1 MALIAEYGF
10 SEGSGTTTADTSGNG
25 RNLTLYGGSPWGS
38 GKTGGG
44 VIGDGTTTNGF
55 RGSLGTGTT
64 TTWTVMLWFYRT
76 GSKGATGQFVYSNA
90 FWFEIGAD
98 DCAAFQASAKSG
110 TIPLNTW
117 THIACVSS
125 GTSQAM
131 YINGTQV
138 ATTYSPYNTLDWGAT
153 WEIPGQSDDGNPLG
167 ILDDVRFFD
176 TALSAGE
183 IAAWMNSPLG
193 RGALV
198 AEYLFPEGSGTT
210 SADSS
215 GNGYNLTIGTGQ
227 WQTGYSGYGIQSN
240 TQNDTPYTGNLGTGV
255 LTNYTWMFWV
265 YRTGTVGSWGQVI
278 YDSANFWFELSNTNV
293 LSVNVGIQTPPLD
306 LNTWTHIALTR
317 SGNTYTFFVNG
328 SSVSTVTTPN
338 SDYDLD
344 RSRPW
349 CIGTGGDGPFPGVMD
364 EVRLFDTALS
374 AAEITTWMNTPV
386 GGVTIPLNWVAGING

>member
-1 MALIAEYGF
+1 MALI
-10 SEGSGTTTADTSGNG
+10 
-25 RNLTLYGGSPWGS
+25 
-38 GKTGGG
+38 
-44 VIGDGTTTNGF
+44 
-55 RGSLGTGTT
+55 
-64 TTWTVMLWFYRT
+64 
-76 GSKGATGQFVYSNA
+76 
-90 FWFEIGAD
+90 
-98 DCAAFQASAKSG
+98 
-110 TIPLNTW
+110 
-117 THIACVSS
+117 
-125 GTSQAM
+125 
-131 YINGTQV
+131 
-138 ATTYSPYNTLDWGAT
+138 
-153 WEIPGQSDDGNPLG
+153 
-167 ILDDVRFFD
+167 
-176 TALSAGE
+176 
-183 IAAWMNSPLG
+183 
-193 RGALV
+193 

-328 SSVSTVTTPN
+328 TSVATNTTN
-338 SDYDLD
+338 NTDYDID

-364 EVRLFDTALS
+364 EVRLFDSALS

-386 GGVTIPLNWVAGING
+386 GGATIPLNWVAGING